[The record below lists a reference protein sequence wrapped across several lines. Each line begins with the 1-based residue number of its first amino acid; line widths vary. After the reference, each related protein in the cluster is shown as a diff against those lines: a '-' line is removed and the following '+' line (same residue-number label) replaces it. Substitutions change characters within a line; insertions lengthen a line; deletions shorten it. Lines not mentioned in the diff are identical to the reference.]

1 MEPLSEGER
10 EAMFELMVGGP
21 SAAVDSSL
29 SWGVVGVWPLV
40 GVFLA
45 LAGLGMILSP
55 IRRRRKVAEV
65 RPTVRPSRGVPVV
78 G

>member
-1 MEPLSEGER
+1 MEPLSERER

-29 SWGVVGVWPLV
+29 SWGVVGVWPLA

-45 LAGLGMILSP
+45 LAGLGLMLSP
-55 IRRRRKVAEV
+55 IRRRRNVTEV
-65 RPTVRPSRGVPVV
+65 RRTVRPSRGVPAV